1 MIIINYL
8 NQKLREYVSENL
20 SILDFNIEIVKTK
33 KEFDG
38 LYTIVLFP
46 LIPKVKKS
54 TQEISTEIVDF
65 INNENPIIK
74 SFNVIQGFLNLDFN
88 SKYLIDTLININPL
102 DSFES
107 KSELKLIEF
116 CSPNTNKPLH
126 LGHIRNILLGDSV
139 SKIFS
144 SCGYDVH
151 KTQIINDRGIHI
163 CKSMIAWMKFSNN
176 TNPTSEKIKGD
187 HYVGK
192 YYVKFN
198 QEYEKQVNDLIKNGN
213 DEKYARENAQIL
225 TEAKNLLIKWE
236 KKDAE
241 VLEIWKKM
249 NSWVVEGFN
258 ETLEKLDVVFDS
270 EYYESETY
278 LVGKDIVDKGLKSG
292 IFYRK
297 QDNSVWVDL
306 TEEGLDEKILIR
318 SDGTSVYMTQD
329 LGTAYLRYQ
338 KNPKLNGM
346 IYTTGNEQDYHFK
359 VLFKV
364 LEKLKYDWAQKLQ
377 HLSYG
382 MVDLPSGKMKS
393 REGTVVD
400 ADDLISSMINKSKTI
415 SESLGKIND
424 LDELE
429 KNKLYKTIALGAL
442 KYHILKVD
450 PKKKIL
456 FNPDESI
463 DFNGNTGPFIQYT
476 YVRIKSILYKNDNN
490 SIEFNDIKLAKKE
503 KELIIMLCEFKNVL
517 NNSVKTLNPSLIA
530 NHIYELVKLY
540 NSYYQTHTILGDKSI
555 NSFRVFLSEKV
566 AFQIEKSMA
575 LLGVSVPDRM

>member
-46 LIPKVKKS
+46 LIPKIKKS
-54 TQEISTEIVDF
+54 TQEISAEIVDF
-65 INNENPIIK
+65 INNENRIIK

-139 SKIFS
+139 SKILS

-278 LVGKDIVDKGLKSG
+278 LVGKDIVEKGLKSG

-297 QDNSVWVDL
+297 PDNSVWVDL

>member
-8 NQKLREYVSENL
+8 NQKLREYVSENF

-46 LIPKVKKS
+46 LIPKIKKS
-54 TQEISTEIVDF
+54 TQEISSEIVDF
-65 INNENPIIK
+65 INNENLIIK

-88 SKYLIDTLININPL
+88 SKYLIDTLQNINPL
-102 DSFES
+102 DNFES

-139 SKIFS
+139 SKIFN

-163 CKSMIAWMKFSNN
+163 CKSMIAWMKFSDN
-176 TNPTSEKIKGD
+176 TNPSSEKTKGD

-192 YYVKFN
+192 YYIKFN

-225 TEAKNLLIKWE
+225 KEAKNLLIKWE

-241 VLEIWKKM
+241 VIKIWKKM

-270 EYYESETY
+270 EYFESETY
-278 LVGKDIVDKGLKSG
+278 LVGKEIVEKGLKSG

-424 LDELE
+424 LNELE

-530 NHIYELVKLY
+530 NHIYELVKMY

-555 NSFRVFLSEKV
+555 NSFRVFLSKKV

-575 LLGVSVPDRM
+575 LLGVSLPDRM

>member
-46 LIPKVKKS
+46 LIPKIKKS

-176 TNPTSEKIKGD
+176 TNPTSEKTKGD

-278 LVGKDIVDKGLKSG
+278 LVGKDIVEKGLKSG

>member
-1 MIIINYL
+1 MIINNYL
-8 NQKLREYVSENL
+8 NQKLREYVSENF
-20 SILDFNIEIVKTK
+20 SILNFDIEIIKTK

-46 LIPKVKKS
+46 LIPKIKKS
-54 TQEISTEIVDF
+54 IQEISSEIVDF
-65 INNENPIIK
+65 INKENPIIK
-74 SFNVIQGFLNLDFN
+74 SFNVIQGFLNLDFS
-88 SKYLIDTLININPL
+88 SKYLIDTLQSINSL
-102 DSFES
+102 DDFES

-139 SKIFS
+139 SKIFDY
-144 SCGYDVH
+144 CGYEVH

-163 CKSMIAWMKFSNN
+163 CKSMIAWMKFGNN
-176 TNPTSEKIKGD
+176 SNPTSEKIKGD
-187 HYVGK
+187 HYVGR

-198 QEYEKQVNDLIKNGN
+198 QEYEKQVDELIKNGN

-225 TEAKNLLIKWE
+225 KEAKNLLIKWE
-236 KKDAE
+236 EKDDE
-241 VLEIWKKM
+241 VLKIWKKM

-278 LVGKDIVDKGLKSG
+278 LVGKEIVEKGLKSG

-329 LGTAYLRYQ
+329 LGTAYIRYQ

-364 LEKLKYDWAQKLQ
+364 LEKLKYDWSQKLQ

-463 DFNGNTGPFIQYT
+463 DFNGNTGPFIQYA
-476 YVRIKSILYKNDNN
+476 YVRIKSILHKNNN
-490 SIEFNDIKLAKKE
+490 ISMEFNDIKLVKKE
-503 KELIIMLCEFKNVL
+503 KELIIMLCEFKNIL
-517 NNSVKTLNPSLIA
+517 NNSTKTLNPSIIA
-530 NHIYELVKLY
+530 NHVYELVKLY
-540 NSYYQTHTILGDKSI
+540 NSYYQTYTILGNKSV

-566 AFQIEKSMA
+566 ASQIKKFMT

>member
-8 NQKLREYVSENL
+8 NQKLREYVSENF

-46 LIPKVKKS
+46 LIPKIKKS
-54 TQEISTEIVDF
+54 TQEISAEIVDF

-74 SFNVIQGFLNLDFN
+74 SFNVIQGFLNLDFD
-88 SKYLIDTLININPL
+88 SKYLIDTLLNINPL
-102 DSFES
+102 DNFES
-107 KSELKLIEF
+107 KNELKLIEF

-139 SKIFS
+139 SKIFNS
-144 SCGYDVH
+144 SGYDVH

-163 CKSMIAWMKFSNN
+163 CKSMIAWMKFGDN
-176 TNPTSEKIKGD
+176 TNPSSEKTKGD

-198 QEYEKQVNDLIKNGN
+198 QEYEKQVDDLIKNGN
-213 DEKYARENAQIL
+213 DEKYARVNAQIL
-225 TEAKNLLIKWE
+225 KEAKNLLVKWE

-241 VLEIWKKM
+241 VIKIWKKM

-258 ETLEKLDVVFDS
+258 ETLQKLDVVFDS
-270 EYYESETY
+270 EYFESETY
-278 LVGKDIVDKGLKSG
+278 LVGKEIVEKGLKSG

-424 LDELE
+424 LNELE

-476 YVRIKSILYKNDNN
+476 YARIKSILYKNDNI
-490 SIEFNDIKLAKKE
+490 SLEFNHIKLAKKE

>member
-46 LIPKVKKS
+46 LIPKIKKS
-54 TQEISTEIVDF
+54 TKEISSEIVDF

-139 SKIFS
+139 SKILS

-163 CKSMIAWMKFSNN
+163 CKSMVGWMKFSNN

-241 VLEIWKKM
+241 VIKIWKKM

-270 EYYESETY
+270 EYFESETY
-278 LVGKDIVDKGLKSG
+278 LVGKEIVEKGLKSG

-338 KNPKLNGM
+338 KNSKLNGM

-530 NHIYELVKLY
+530 NHIYELVKMY

-566 AFQIEKSMA
+566 AFQIKKSMA

>member
-20 SILDFNIEIVKTK
+20 SIIDFNIEIVKTK

-46 LIPKVKKS
+46 LIPKIKKS
-54 TQEISTEIVDF
+54 TKEISAEIVDF

-163 CKSMIAWMKFSNN
+163 CKSMLAWQTFGNGETPENANM
-176 TNPTSEKIKGD
+176 KGD
-187 HYVGK
+187 HLVGK

-241 VLEIWKKM
+241 VIKIWKKM

-258 ETLEKLDVVFDS
+258 ETL
-270 EYYESETY
+270 
-278 LVGKDIVDKGLKSG
+278 
-292 IFYRK
+292 
-297 QDNSVWVDL
+297 N
-306 TEEGLDEKILIR
+306 
-318 SDGTSVYMTQD
+318 
-329 LGTAYLRYQ
+329 
-338 KNPKLNGM
+338 NLN
-346 IYTTGNEQDYHFK
+346 
-359 VLFKV
+359 
-364 LEKLKYDWAQKLQ
+364 
-377 HLSYG
+377 
-382 MVDLPSGKMKS
+382 
-393 REGTVVD
+393 
-400 ADDLISSMINKSKTI
+400 
-415 SESLGKIND
+415 
-424 LDELE
+424 
-429 KNKLYKTIALGAL
+429 
-442 KYHILKVD
+442 
-450 PKKKIL
+450 
-456 FNPDESI
+456 
-463 DFNGNTGPFIQYT
+463 
-476 YVRIKSILYKNDNN
+476 
-490 SIEFNDIKLAKKE
+490 
-503 KELIIMLCEFKNVL
+503 
-517 NNSVKTLNPSLIA
+517 
-530 NHIYELVKLY
+530 
-540 NSYYQTHTILGDKSI
+540 
-555 NSFRVFLSEKV
+555 
-566 AFQIEKSMA
+566 
-575 LLGVSVPDRM
+575 

>member
-20 SILDFNIEIVKTK
+20 SIIDFNIEVVKTK

-46 LIPKVKKS
+46 LIPKIKKS
-54 TQEISTEIVDF
+54 TQEISSEIVDF
-65 INNENPIIK
+65 INNENLIIK

-88 SKYLIDTLININPL
+88 SKYLIDTLQNINPL
-102 DSFES
+102 DNFES

-139 SKIFS
+139 SKIFN

-163 CKSMIAWMKFSNN
+163 CKSMIAWMKFSDN
-176 TNPTSEKIKGD
+176 TNPSSEKTKGD

-192 YYVKFN
+192 YYIKFN

-213 DEKYARENAQIL
+213 DEKYARDNAQIL
-225 TEAKNLLIKWE
+225 KEAKNLLIKWE

-241 VLEIWKKM
+241 VIKIWKKM
-249 NSWVVEGFN
+249 NSWVVKGFN

-270 EYYESETY
+270 EYFESETY
-278 LVGKDIVDKGLKSG
+278 LVGKEIVEKGLKSG

-306 TEEGLDEKILIR
+306 TDEGLDEKILIR

-424 LDELE
+424 LNELE

>member
-8 NQKLREYVSENL
+8 NQKLREYVSENF

-46 LIPKVKKS
+46 LIPKIKKS
-54 TQEISTEIVDF
+54 TQEISSEIVDF
-65 INNENPIIK
+65 INNENLIIK

-88 SKYLIDTLININPL
+88 SKYLIDTLQNINPL
-102 DSFES
+102 DNFES

-139 SKIFS
+139 SKIFN

-163 CKSMIAWMKFSNN
+163 CKSMIAWMKFSDN
-176 TNPTSEKIKGD
+176 TNPSSEKTKGD

-192 YYVKFN
+192 YYIKFN

-225 TEAKNLLIKWE
+225 KEAKNLLIKWE

-241 VLEIWKKM
+241 VIKIWKKM

-270 EYYESETY
+270 EYFESETY
-278 LVGKDIVDKGLKSG
+278 LVGKEIVEKGLKSG

-424 LDELE
+424 LNELE

-530 NHIYELVKLY
+530 NHIYELVKMY

-555 NSFRVFLSEKV
+555 NSFRVFLSKKV

>member
-8 NQKLREYVSENL
+8 NQKLREYVSENF

-46 LIPKVKKS
+46 LIPKIKKS
-54 TQEISTEIVDF
+54 TQEISSEIVDF
-65 INNENPIIK
+65 INNENLIIK

-88 SKYLIDTLININPL
+88 SKYLIDTLQNINPL
-102 DSFES
+102 DNFES

-139 SKIFS
+139 SKIFN
-144 SCGYDVH
+144 SCGYDIH

-163 CKSMIAWMKFSNN
+163 CKSMIAWMKFSDN

-213 DEKYARENAQIL
+213 DEKYARDNAQIL
-225 TEAKNLLIKWE
+225 KEAKNLLIKWE

-241 VLEIWKKM
+241 VIKIWKKM

-270 EYYESETY
+270 EYFESETY
-278 LVGKDIVDKGLKSG
+278 LVGKEIVEKGLKSG

-424 LDELE
+424 LNELE

>member
-1 MIIINYL
+1 M
-8 NQKLREYVSENL
+8 
-20 SILDFNIEIVKTK
+20 
-33 KEFDG
+33 
-38 LYTIVLFP
+38 
-46 LIPKVKKS
+46 
-54 TQEISTEIVDF
+54 
-65 INNENPIIK
+65 
-74 SFNVIQGFLNLDFN
+74 
-88 SKYLIDTLININPL
+88 
-102 DSFES
+102 
-107 KSELKLIEF
+107 
-116 CSPNTNKPLH
+116 C
-126 LGHIRNILLGDSV
+126 IR
-139 SKIFS
+139 
-144 SCGYDVH
+144 
-151 KTQIINDRGIHI
+151 DR
-163 CKSMIAWMKFSNN
+163 
-176 TNPTSEKIKGD
+176 
-187 HYVGK
+187 
-192 YYVKFN
+192 
-198 QEYEKQVNDLIKNGN
+198 
-213 DEKYARENAQIL
+213 
-225 TEAKNLLIKWE
+225 
-236 KKDAE
+236 
-241 VLEIWKKM
+241 
-249 NSWVVEGFN
+249 VEGFN

-270 EYYESETY
+270 EYFESETY
-278 LVGKDIVDKGLKSG
+278 LVGKEIVEKGLKSG

-338 KNPKLNGM
+338 KNPNLNGM

-424 LDELE
+424 LNELE

>member
-46 LIPKVKKS
+46 LIPKIKKS
-54 TQEISTEIVDF
+54 TKEISAEIVDF
-65 INNENPIIK
+65 INNENRIIK

-139 SKIFS
+139 SKILS

-278 LVGKDIVDKGLKSG
+278 LVGKDIVEKGLKSG

-297 QDNSVWVDL
+297 PDNSVWVDL

>member
-8 NQKLREYVSENL
+8 NQKLREYVSENF

-46 LIPKVKKS
+46 LIPKIKKS
-54 TQEISTEIVDF
+54 TKEISAEIVDF

-176 TNPTSEKIKGD
+176 TNPTSEKTKGD

-566 AFQIEKSMA
+566 AFQIKKSMA

>member
-8 NQKLREYVSENL
+8 NQKLREYVSESL
-20 SILDFNIEIVKTK
+20 SIIDFNIEVVKTK

-107 KSELKLIEF
+107 KNELKLIEF

-236 KKDAE
+236 KKDTE
-241 VLEIWKKM
+241 VIKIWKKM

-258 ETLEKLDVVFDS
+258 ETLEKLDVIFDS
-270 EYYESETY
+270 EYFESETY
-278 LVGKDIVDKGLKSG
+278 LVGKEIVEKGLKSG

-364 LEKLKYDWAQKLQ
+364 LEKLKYDWAKKLQ

-429 KNKLYKTIALGAL
+429 KNKLYKTIAMGAL

-476 YVRIKSILYKNDNN
+476 YVRIKSILYKNNN
-490 SIEFNDIKLAKKE
+490 ISIEFNNIKLAQKE

-517 NNSVKTLNPSLIA
+517 NNSVKALNPSLIA

-540 NSYYQTHTILGDKSI
+540 NSYYQSHSILGDKNI

-566 AFQIEKSMA
+566 ALQIEKSMA

>member
-1 MIIINYL
+1 MIINNYL
-8 NQKLREYVSENL
+8 NQKLREYVSENF
-20 SILDFNIEIVKTK
+20 SILNFDIEIIKTK

-46 LIPKVKKS
+46 LIPKIKKS
-54 TQEISTEIVDF
+54 IQEISSEIVDF
-65 INNENPIIK
+65 INKENPIIK
-74 SFNVIQGFLNLDFN
+74 SFNVIQGFLNLDFS
-88 SKYLIDTLININPL
+88 SKYLIDTLQSINSL
-102 DSFES
+102 DDFES

-139 SKIFS
+139 SKIFDY
-144 SCGYDVH
+144 CGYEVH

-163 CKSMIAWMKFSNN
+163 CKSMIAWMKFGNN
-176 TNPTSEKIKGD
+176 SNPTSEKIKGD
-187 HYVGK
+187 HYVGR

-198 QEYEKQVNDLIKNGN
+198 QEYEKQVDELIKNGN

-225 TEAKNLLIKWE
+225 KEAKNLLIKWE
-236 KKDAE
+236 EKDDE
-241 VLEIWKKM
+241 VLKIWKKM

-278 LVGKDIVDKGLKSG
+278 LVGKEIVEKGLKSG

-329 LGTAYLRYQ
+329 LGTEYIRYQ

-364 LEKLKYDWAQKLQ
+364 LEKLKYDWSQKLQ

-463 DFNGNTGPFIQYT
+463 DFNGNTGPFIQYA
-476 YVRIKSILYKNDNN
+476 YVRIKSILHKNNN
-490 SIEFNDIKLAKKE
+490 ISMEFNDIKLVKKE
-503 KELIIMLCEFKNVL
+503 KELIIMLCEFKNIL
-517 NNSVKTLNPSLIA
+517 NNSTKTLNPSIIA
-530 NHIYELVKLY
+530 NHVYELVKLY
-540 NSYYQTHTILGDKSI
+540 NSYYQTYTILGNKSV

-566 AFQIEKSMA
+566 ASQIKKFMT

>member
-8 NQKLREYVSENL
+8 NQKLREYVSDKL
-20 SILDFNIEIVKTK
+20 SLLDFNIEIVKTK

-46 LIPKVKKS
+46 LIPKINKS
-54 TQEISTEIVDF
+54 TQEISAEIVDF

-88 SKYLIDTLININPL
+88 SKYLIDTLLNINPL
-102 DSFES
+102 DNFES

-139 SKIFS
+139 SKIFNS
-144 SCGYDVH
+144 YGYDVH

-163 CKSMIAWMKFSNN
+163 CKSMIAWMKFGDN

-198 QEYEKQVNDLIKNGN
+198 KEYEKQVNDLIKNGN

-236 KKDAE
+236 KKDTE
-241 VLEIWKKM
+241 VIKIWKKM

-270 EYYESETY
+270 EYFESETY
-278 LVGKDIVDKGLKSG
+278 LVGKEIVEKGLKSG

-297 QDNSVWVDL
+297 KDNSVWVDL

-364 LEKLKYDWAQKLQ
+364 LEKLKYDWAHKLQ

-415 SESLGKIND
+415 SELLGKIND
-424 LDELE
+424 LDESE
-429 KNKLYKTIALGAL
+429 KNKLYKTIAMGAL

-476 YVRIKSILYKNDNN
+476 YVRIKSILYKNDNI
-490 SIEFNDIKLAKKE
+490 SIEFNHIKLAKKE

-575 LLGVSVPDRM
+575 LLGVAVPDRM

>member
-1 MIIINYL
+1 MIINNYL
-8 NQKLREYVSENL
+8 NQKLREYVSENF
-20 SILDFNIEIVKTK
+20 SILNFDIEIIKTK

-46 LIPKVKKS
+46 LIPKIKKS
-54 TQEISTEIVDF
+54 IQEISSEIVDF
-65 INNENPIIK
+65 INKENPIIK

-88 SKYLIDTLININPL
+88 SKYLIDTLQSINSL
-102 DSFES
+102 DDFES

-139 SKIFS
+139 SKIFDY
-144 SCGYDVH
+144 CGYEVH

-163 CKSMIAWMKFSNN
+163 CKSMIAWMKFGNN
-176 TNPTSEKIKGD
+176 SNPTSEKIKGD
-187 HYVGK
+187 HYVGR

-198 QEYEKQVNDLIKNGN
+198 QEYEKQVDELIKNGN

-225 TEAKNLLIKWE
+225 KEAKNLLIKWE
-236 KKDAE
+236 EKDDE
-241 VLEIWKKM
+241 VLKIWKKM

-258 ETLEKLDVVFDS
+258 ETLEKLDVAFDS

-278 LVGKDIVDKGLKSG
+278 LVGKEIVEKGLKSG

-329 LGTAYLRYQ
+329 LGTAYIRYQ

-364 LEKLKYDWAQKLQ
+364 LEKLKYDWSQKLQ

-463 DFNGNTGPFIQYT
+463 DFNGNTGPFIQYA
-476 YVRIKSILYKNDNN
+476 YVRIKSILHKNNN
-490 SIEFNDIKLAKKE
+490 ISMEFNDIKLVKKE
-503 KELIIMLCEFKNVL
+503 KELIIMLCEFKNIL
-517 NNSVKTLNPSLIA
+517 NNSTKTLNPSIIA
-530 NHIYELVKLY
+530 NHVYELVKLY
-540 NSYYQTHTILGDKSI
+540 NSYYQTYTILGDKSI

-566 AFQIEKSMA
+566 ASQIKKSMT
-575 LLGVSVPDRM
+575 LLGVSVPERM

>member
-8 NQKLREYVSENL
+8 NQKLREYVSESL
-20 SILDFNIEIVKTK
+20 SIIDFNIEVVKTK

-88 SKYLIDTLININPL
+88 SKYLIDTLININPS

-198 QEYEKQVNDLIKNGN
+198 QEYEKQVSDLIKNGN

-236 KKDAE
+236 KKDTE
-241 VLEIWKKM
+241 VIKIWKKM

-258 ETLEKLDVVFDS
+258 ETLEKLDVIFDS
-270 EYYESETY
+270 EYFESETY
-278 LVGKDIVDKGLKSG
+278 LVGKEIVEKGLKSG

-364 LEKLKYDWAQKLQ
+364 LEKLKYDWAKKLQ

-429 KNKLYKTIALGAL
+429 KNKLYKTIAMGAL

-476 YVRIKSILYKNDNN
+476 YVRIKSILYKNNN
-490 SIEFNDIKLAKKE
+490 ISIEFNNIKLAQKE

-517 NNSVKTLNPSLIA
+517 NNSVKALNPSLIA

-540 NSYYQTHTILGDKSI
+540 NSYYQSHTILGDKNI

>member
-20 SILDFNIEIVKTK
+20 SIIDFNIEVVKTK

-107 KSELKLIEF
+107 KNELKLIEF

-241 VLEIWKKM
+241 VLKIWKKM

-278 LVGKDIVDKGLKSG
+278 LVGKEIVEKGLKSG
-292 IFYRK
+292 IFYK
-297 QDNSVWVDL
+297 KPDNSVWVDL

-424 LDELE
+424 LDELK
-429 KNKLYKTIALGAL
+429 KNKLYKTIAMGAL

-456 FNPDESI
+456 FSPDESI

-476 YVRIKSILYKNDNN
+476 YVRIKSILYKNNN
-490 SIEFNDIKLAKKE
+490 ISIEFNNIKLAQKE

-517 NNSVKTLNPSLIA
+517 NNSVKALNPSLIA

-540 NSYYQTHTILGDKSI
+540 NSYYQSHTILGDKNI

>member
-8 NQKLREYVSENL
+8 NQKLREYVSENF
-20 SILDFNIEIVKTK
+20 SILNFDIEIIKTK

-46 LIPKVKKS
+46 LIPKIKKS
-54 TQEISTEIVDF
+54 TQEISSEIVDF
-65 INNENPIIK
+65 INKENPIIK

-88 SKYLIDTLININPL
+88 SKYLIDTLQSINSL
-102 DSFES
+102 DDFDS

-139 SKIFS
+139 SKIFDY
-144 SCGYDVH
+144 CGYEVH

-163 CKSMIAWMKFSNN
+163 CKSMIAWMKFGNN
-176 TNPTSEKIKGD
+176 SNPTSKKIKGD

-198 QEYEKQVNDLIKNGN
+198 QEYEKQVDELIKNGN

-225 TEAKNLLIKWE
+225 KEAKNLLIKWE
-236 KKDAE
+236 EKDDE
-241 VLEIWKKM
+241 VLKIWKKM

-258 ETLEKLDVVFDS
+258 ETLEKLDVAFDS

-278 LVGKDIVDKGLKSG
+278 LVGKEIVEKGLKSG

-329 LGTAYLRYQ
+329 LGTAYIRYQ

-364 LEKLKYDWAQKLQ
+364 LEKLKYDWSQKLQ

-463 DFNGNTGPFIQYT
+463 DFNGNTGPFIQYA
-476 YVRIKSILYKNDNN
+476 YVRIKSILHKNNN
-490 SIEFNDIKLAKKE
+490 ISMEFNDIKLVKKE
-503 KELIIMLCEFKNVL
+503 KELIIMLCEFKNIL
-517 NNSVKTLNPSLIA
+517 NNSIKTLNPSIIA
-530 NHIYELVKLY
+530 NHVYELVKLY
-540 NSYYQTHTILGDKSI
+540 NSYYQTYTILGDKSV

-566 AFQIEKSMA
+566 ASQIKKSMT